1 MCSGAPRAMLSRMPR
16 FMLEHHHAATE
27 CGAVFASFNA
37 FESPLRH
44 RPTTAS
50 CHYGG
55 HRIWWEVDASTE
67 EEALA
72 RLPRYVAER
81 TSATRVRTTEIP

>member
-1 MCSGAPRAMLSRMPR
+1 MCRGAPREMLRGMPR
-16 FMLEHHHAATE
+16 FMLEHRHAAAE

-37 FESPLRH
+37 FDSPLRQ

-81 TSATRVRTTEIP
+81 TTVTRVRTTEIP

>member
-1 MCSGAPRAMLSRMPR
+1 MPR
-16 FMLEHHHAATE
+16 FMLEHHHAAAE

-37 FESPLRH
+37 FESPLRQ
-44 RPTTAS
+44 RSTAAS

-55 HRIWWEVDASTE
+55 HRIWWEVDALTE

-81 TSATRVRTTEIP
+81 TAVTRVRTTEIP

>member
-1 MCSGAPRAMLSRMPR
+1 MPR
-16 FMLEHHHAATE
+16 YMLEHGHAAAE

-37 FESPLRH
+37 FDSPLRH
-44 RPTTAS
+44 RPTIAS

-67 EEALA
+67 EEALG
-72 RLPRYVAER
+72 RLPRYVAQR
-81 TSATRVRTTEIP
+81 TTVTRVRTTEIP

>member
-1 MCSGAPRAMLSRMPR
+1 MPR
-16 FMLEHHHAATE
+16 FMLEHHHAAAE

-44 RPTTAS
+44 RPTAAS

-55 HRIWWEVDASTE
+55 HRIWWEVHAATAD
-67 EEALA
+67 EALA
-72 RLPRYVAER
+72 RLPRYVAAR
-81 TSATRVRTTEIP
+81 TTVTRVRTTEIP